1 MIVQESSQDV
11 SSSSSQEES
20 SDDDLPK
27 VDERVSKPSNHMTE
41 RLQDHLADMLEASP
55 LPVGPKKP
63 AKGAKTSR
71 KRGVLGPLRRA
82 EVRRFVAVNKLCYI
96 DLLETKVPEDNFE
109 SISFTLIRGWSW
121 VANYSCSPRGRIWV
135 GWNPEL
141 VSFLPISITDQA
153 IHGCLKCNDSGI
165 TCSVS
170 AIYGEHT
177 FVRRRPL
184 WADLQHYNEIFQDT
198 AWVVGGDFNA
208 IKDPSDR
215 VGSSTNWIPCFDEF
229 AQCLEQT
236 DLADLR
242 FVGLRYTWSTSAA
255 GNSRKMRKIDRVLVN
270 SKWNED
276 FSFSEATFLSPG
288 ISDHSP
294 AIVKVIHPPRTLK
307 PFKYFHFW
315 EDHPDFKSIVSQAW
329 STLVYGVPMFQLVS
343 KLKLVKARLKLL
355 NREEFSRSRG
365 RVSRQ
370 ERTLVPFRPDLQ
382 ADPLNLHLAE
392 REMVFINFFSNLLSP
407 HETFSKPSCEELK
420 SYIRRPLNE
429 EQIAACNVPVSD
441 DEIKSTVFSLAKEK
455 APGPDGFSVEFFKS
469 NWEIVGPLVLLAVRD
484 FFQYG
489 RMLKEVN
496 ATILTLVPKIS
507 NASAVSD
514 FRPIACCNTIYKVI
528 TKILA
533 NRIAGVLHDVVS
545 RSQNAFVKGM
555 RIRDNILIAQELFA
569 GFHLHPYLPKCAVKV
584 DFHKAYDTVDWD
596 FLEKVLLAFEFP
608 VELTRLVMACV
619 RSPSYSIA
627 INGEL
632 HGFFRGGHGLA
643 GGDPMSPYLFTLVM
657 EVFSEC

>member
-1 MIVQESSQDV
+1 MFFGFWNI
-11 SSSSSQEES
+11 
-20 SDDDLPK
+20 
-27 VDERVSKPSNHMTE
+27 
-41 RLQDHLADMLEASP
+41 
-55 LPVGPKKP
+55 
-63 AKGAKTSR
+63 
-71 KRGVLGPLRRA
+71 RGVLGPLRRA
-82 EVRRFVAVNKLCYI
+82 EDRRFVAVNKLCYI
-96 DLLETKVPEDNFE
+96 GLLETKVPEDNFE

-294 AIVKVIHPPRTLK
+294 AVVKVIHPPRTLK

-355 NREEFSRSRG
+355 NREEFSEISE
-365 RVSRQ
+365 RVSEARENLSSIQ
-370 ERTLVPFRPDLQ
+370 TDLQ

-392 REMVFINFFSNLLSP
+392 REMVCRREFI
-407 HETFSKPSCEELK
+407 
-420 SYIRRPLNE
+420 
-429 EQIAACNVPVSD
+429 
-441 DEIKSTVFSLAKEK
+441 
-455 APGPDGFSVEFFKS
+455 
-469 NWEIVGPLVLLAVRD
+469 VLR
-484 FFQYG
+484 
-489 RMLKEVN
+489 N
-496 ATILTLVPKIS
+496 
-507 NASAVSD
+507 
-514 FRPIACCNTIYKVI
+514 
-528 TKILA
+528 
-533 NRIAGVLHDVVS
+533 
-545 RSQNAFVKGM
+545 
-555 RIRDNILIAQELFA
+555 
-569 GFHLHPYLPKCAVKV
+569 
-584 DFHKAYDTVDWD
+584 
-596 FLEKVLLAFEFP
+596 
-608 VELTRLVMACV
+608 
-619 RSPSYSIA
+619 
-627 INGEL
+627 
-632 HGFFRGGHGLA
+632 
-643 GGDPMSPYLFTLVM
+643 
-657 EVFSEC
+657 